1 MGDRPVTPP
10 DRLHQFLSRC
20 FSDITPFSTL
30 ALEHPLRPYQ
40 VEPLNAI
47 LDSILCRRG
56 LEFLLI
62 FPRQSGKNEA
72 VAQLLVYLL
81 NLYQR
86 AGGNIVYAAT
96 GDGVG
101 LGIQRL
107 EQRLD
112 NAWNT
117 GKWRV
122 RARPDRRLLGRA
134 AVVFLSSHPN
144 AFARGQTAHR
154 LLVVDETQDQVAS
167 HIEAVFTPMRAAH
180 NATAVY
186 IGTVRT
192 TSDFLWQKKRE
203 LERDQA
209 RDGLRRVFLVDPA
222 QVTAQN
228 PAYAQFLEAQVRRHG
243 RHHPIIASEYFLEP
257 IDGAGGLFPP
267 RRLALMRG
275 THARQRQP
283 ALAASL
289 SRAQRGD
296 LAPQTSRLYAATLDL
311 AGQDEAA
318 TDPLAQLARPGRD
331 YTVATVFRIQYPP
344 PGLAASSSRVQR
356 GDLARQ
362 SHALGPT
369 YQALDVFVDHGSRH
383 FEDHPGRPALVHR
396 LLAWLQHWQIAHLV
410 ADASGVGQGI
420 VSWLAAA
427 LGPRTVTGYEFAGPG
442 KKAALGSLFLSLVE
456 TGRFQYWTG
465 DEEEPGSDGWWFWK
479 QASACAYQVPPE
491 GRFDHDLRWEVPPTH
506 RTDVPGGRLQPTHD
520 DRLLS
525 AALVAELDRLLRK
538 GHIIL
543 GTAESAVIQPHD
555 PLADL
560 HY

>member
-1 MGDRPVTPP
+1 MTPP
-10 DRLHQFLSRC
+10 DRLHQFVSRC
-20 FSDITPFSTL
+20 FSNITPFSTL
-30 ALEHPLRPYQ
+30 VLEHPLRPYQ

-47 LDSILCRRG
+47 LDSILSRRG

-86 AGGNIVYAAT
+86 PGGNIVYAAT

-107 EQRLD
+107 EQRLE
-112 NAWNT
+112 NRWNT
-117 GKWRV
+117 GEWRV

-144 AFARGQTAHR
+144 AFARGQTAHH
-154 LLVVDETQDQVAS
+154 LLVVDETQDQVAN

-186 IGTVRT
+186 LGTVRT

-228 PAYAQFLEAQVRRHG
+228 PAYAQFLDAQVRRHG
-243 RHHPIIASEYFLEP
+243 RHHPIVASEYFLEP
-257 IDGAGGLFPP
+257 LDGTGGLFDA
-267 RRLALMRG
+267 RRRALMRG
-275 THARQRQP
+275 THPRQFTARLVPGEAKGSAWQ
-283 ALAASL
+283 
-289 SRAQRGD
+289 
-296 LAPQTSRLYAATLDL
+296 PQTGQLHAATLDL

-344 PGLAASSSRVQR
+344 PGLYAP
-356 GDLARQ
+356 
-362 SHALGPT
+362 GPT

-396 LLAWLQHWQIAHLV
+396 LQAWLQHWQIAHLV
-410 ADASGVGQGI
+410 ADASGVGQGV

-427 LGPRTVTGYEFAGPG
+427 LGPRTVTGYDFAGPG

-479 QASACAYQVPPE
+479 QVSACTYHVPPE
-491 GRFDHDLRWEVPPTH
+491 GRFDRDLRWEVPPGH
-506 RTDVPGGRLQPTHD
+506 RTDTPTGPQPTHD

-543 GTAESAVIQPHD
+543 GTAESAVIQPRD
-555 PLADL
+555 PLDDL